1 MMCKM
6 FKKKKKKEEYNIAKR
21 RKILIVSDDMI
32 ADLINNKKL
41 ISVVTKMFIRDR
53 KLNISI
59 AFITQSYFKVAK
71 DVRLNFIHFFIIK
84 IPNKKTAT
92 NFVKSLIRY

>member
-1 MMCKM
+1 M
-6 FKKKKKKEEYNIAKR
+6 EEYNIAKR

-59 AFITQSYFKVAK
+59 AFITQSYFKAAK
-71 DVRLNFIHFFIIK
+71 DVRLNFIHFFTIK